1 MMPEEKHMNSDELWS
16 EFYKS
21 GRVDKYLMYAE
32 SKTDKAVK
40 KHGADENKRFD
51 NKDNQS

>member
-1 MMPEEKHMNSDELWS
+1 MNSDELWS

-32 SKTDKAVK
+32 SKMNKAVNT
-40 KHGADENKRFD
+40 HGTDENKRTD
-51 NKDNQS
+51 NKDNKS

>member
-1 MMPEEKHMNSDELWS
+1 MNSYELWS

-21 GRVDKYLMYAE
+21 GRVDKYLVYAE

-40 KHGADENKRFD
+40 SHGTNENKRFD
-51 NKDNQS
+51 NKDNKS